1 MILEIEKETKL
12 HQEQGHVDFIQTG
25 AFLLELL
32 ARMEEPPNIFYLEYR
47 IRYLIYNG
55 NLALKGIPKSTR
67 DYYVK
72 IRQKTSLV

>member
-12 HQEQGHVDFIQTG
+12 HQEQVDFIQTG

-47 IRYLIYNG
+47 IRY
-55 NLALKGIPKSTR
+55 
-67 DYYVK
+67 
-72 IRQKTSLV
+72 